1 MFYKLQDEYF
11 NEIRKQED
19 LTYIFR
25 DLFFLENKIRVMDFK
40 NLNEDDKKFLM
51 TYKDCVSI
59 LQKKFTVED
68 RLEFESPLEDFQPKS
83 ILTQKDFK
91 DAQSLFDKIIADRNS
106 ISKKIFFSLS
116 DKNLKLLER
125 LQKNLI
131 NYDNFNEKIKKKK
144 EMIEKDFYISPDDR
158 IWSSESAYLKSQ
170 QNDSDEIFRNSV
182 SKEIN
187 FDISEMKKK
196 K

>member
-106 ISKKIFFSLS
+106 ISKKIFFRLS

-144 EMIEKDFYISPDDR
+144 EMIEKDFYISPDGR